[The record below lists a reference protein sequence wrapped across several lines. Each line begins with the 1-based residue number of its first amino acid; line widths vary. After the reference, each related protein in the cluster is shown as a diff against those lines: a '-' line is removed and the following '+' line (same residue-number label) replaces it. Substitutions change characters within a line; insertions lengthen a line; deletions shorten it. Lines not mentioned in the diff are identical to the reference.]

1 MKTMI
6 YCFFQD
12 LDEQRAESVRIHRV
26 GEVGGGGKW
35 VLSLVKSENRA
46 GVTPTLVNSDETM
59 DE

>member
-1 MKTMI
+1 M
-6 YCFFQD
+6 
-12 LDEQRAESVRIHRV
+12 RIHRV